1 MNRGKGVSRTM
12 LVKDLLAVYNR
23 NVDDEQK
30 AIIIEDNHELFQT
43 TEILSPIYF
52 LTKLKEI
59 SYAELINTFGEREVD
74 NFFDELA
81 DQRFGTTYLT
91 IRLK

>member
-1 MNRGKGVSRTM
+1 MGM
-12 LVKDLLAVYNR
+12 LVKVLLACYNQ
-23 NVDDEQK
+23 NVDDDQK
-30 AIIIEDNHELFQT
+30 AIIVEDDHKLFQT
-43 TEILSPIYF
+43 IEILSPIYF

-59 SYAELINTFGEREVD
+59 SYEELLATFGEREVE

>member
-1 MNRGKGVSRTM
+1 MGM
-12 LVKDLLAVYNR
+12 LVRDLLACYNQ
-23 NVDDEQK
+23 NVDDDQK
-30 AIIIEDNHELFQT
+30 AIIIEDDHKLFQT
-43 TEILSPIYF
+43 IEILSPIYF

-59 SYAELINTFGEREVD
+59 SYEELLATFGEREVE